1 MHGPGLAIALM
12 RKGSSGPKAS
22 DKYLEKQEQD
32 DYKMAF
38 ADAASEVLRYMKSG
52 NEAKF
57 AEALKAA
64 IEICSSGYSEESED
78 DEEY

>member
-1 MHGPGLAIALM
+1 MMPPLAIALM

-22 DKYLEKQEQD
+22 DKYLEKQEKD
-32 DYKMAF
+32 DHEMAF

-52 NEAKF
+52 NESKF
-57 AEALKAA
+57 AKALKAA
-64 IEICSSGYSEESED
+64 IEICSSGYNDSDD